1 MTGLIR
7 KSKIMS
13 IERWKTK
20 PMEVV
25 DDVVVVCTSE
35 AQTDAPIPHAVA
47 VVGQRG
53 VDPVCVGRSQYRN
66 GTYLYPEHY
75 RYRTLMYSTTLRF
88 RAVAC
93 GRMDSLQSPHAL
105 LQ

>member
-1 MTGLIR
+1 
-7 KSKIMS
+7 
-13 IERWKTK
+13 
-20 PMEVV
+20 MEVV

-53 VDPVCVGRSQYRN
+53 VDPVCVGRSQYRTGHTCIPN
-66 GTYLYPEHY
+66 TTGTV
-75 RYRTLMYSTTLRF
+75 RYFDVLHHLRF